1 MSINRYLE
9 ETASKLIIKGNEK
22 ESIDV
27 SLNTFKDR
35 MRDYFSKN
43 ESVNLKEIK
52 VFGSYQRDT
61 NLPQSVDYGTDVDI
75 MLVMDNDGST
85 PQTYLDRVR
94 RGVEAK
100 YSTSQ
105 IRQSSP
111 TVVLQMLHIKFE
123 ITPAIMDSG
132 LYRIKNNRNEWIYTF
147 CATDFSNLTIANKN
161 NHYMIKP
168 LLRLLKYWNVSK
180 NYKAFSSYELEK
192 IMVNYYQPS
201 QYQGYDLKKYLLTG
215 MNELY
220 KLSTCNYQKERL
232 DNKLKDWYTP
242 GVDEKD
248 ILDGILACQRENFWW
263 DVGLRKRFKY
273 ASITLIS
280 ILFVAILAMGL
291 WKNEEITE
299 LLCRLAFV
307 IPMIKWLLLDTVKKL
322 NKDISI
328 LQELDGDINNNEM
341 KTMEDLQDI
350 QKVIFQHRKGC
361 YAIPEIIYNIFKD
374 NDEDRAYREARM

>member
-1 MSINRYLE
+1 MGIVYEQKGRAIMSINRYLE

-61 NLPQSVDYGTDVDI
+61 NLLQSVDYGTDVDI

-123 ITPAIMDSG
+123 ITPAIMDRG

-147 CATDFSNLTIANKN
+147 CALDFSNLTIANKN

-192 IMVNYYQPS
+192 IMVNYYQQS
-201 QYQGYDLKKYLLTG
+201 QYQGYDLKRYLLTG

-220 KLSTCNYQKERL
+220 KLSTYNYQKERL
-232 DNKLKDWYTP
+232 DK
-242 GVDEKD
+242 
-248 ILDGILACQRENFWW
+248 A
-263 DVGLRKRFKY
+263 
-273 ASITLIS
+273 
-280 ILFVAILAMGL
+280 
-291 WKNEEITE
+291 
-299 LLCRLAFV
+299 
-307 IPMIKWLLLDTVKKL
+307 
-322 NKDISI
+322 
-328 LQELDGDINNNEM
+328 
-341 KTMEDLQDI
+341 
-350 QKVIFQHRKGC
+350 
-361 YAIPEIIYNIFKD
+361 IYNIQEAIKD
-374 NDEDRAYREARM
+374 EEKYPSCAMSEIKEVIGEL

>member
-123 ITPAIMDSG
+123 ITPAIMDS
-132 LYRIKNNRNEWIYTF
+132 
-147 CATDFSNLTIANKN
+147 
-161 NHYMIKP
+161 
-168 LLRLLKYWNVSK
+168 
-180 NYKAFSSYELEK
+180 
-192 IMVNYYQPS
+192 
-201 QYQGYDLKKYLLTG
+201 
-215 MNELY
+215 
-220 KLSTCNYQKERL
+220 
-232 DNKLKDWYTP
+232 
-242 GVDEKD
+242 
-248 ILDGILACQRENFWW
+248 
-263 DVGLRKRFKY
+263 
-273 ASITLIS
+273 
-280 ILFVAILAMGL
+280 
-291 WKNEEITE
+291 
-299 LLCRLAFV
+299 
-307 IPMIKWLLLDTVKKL
+307 
-322 NKDISI
+322 
-328 LQELDGDINNNEM
+328 
-341 KTMEDLQDI
+341 
-350 QKVIFQHRKGC
+350 
-361 YAIPEIIYNIFKD
+361 
-374 NDEDRAYREARM
+374 

>member
-105 IRQSSP
+105 IRWQ
-111 TVVLQMLHIKFE
+111 
-123 ITPAIMDSG
+123 ASG
-132 LYRIKNNRNEWIYTF
+132 
-147 CATDFSNLTIANKN
+147 S
-161 NHYMIKP
+161 
-168 LLRLLKYWNVSK
+168 
-180 NYKAFSSYELEK
+180 
-192 IMVNYYQPS
+192 
-201 QYQGYDLKKYLLTG
+201 
-215 MNELY
+215 
-220 KLSTCNYQKERL
+220 LSL
-232 DNKLKDWYTP
+232 
-242 GVDEKD
+242 
-248 ILDGILACQRENFWW
+248 
-263 DVGLRKRFKY
+263 
-273 ASITLIS
+273 
-280 ILFVAILAMGL
+280 
-291 WKNEEITE
+291 
-299 LLCRLAFV
+299 
-307 IPMIKWLLLDTVKKL
+307 
-322 NKDISI
+322 
-328 LQELDGDINNNEM
+328 
-341 KTMEDLQDI
+341 
-350 QKVIFQHRKGC
+350 
-361 YAIPEIIYNIFKD
+361 
-374 NDEDRAYREARM
+374 

>member
-132 LYRIKNNRNEWIYTF
+132 
-147 CATDFSNLTIANKN
+147 
-161 NHYMIKP
+161 
-168 LLRLLKYWNVSK
+168 
-180 NYKAFSSYELEK
+180 
-192 IMVNYYQPS
+192 
-201 QYQGYDLKKYLLTG
+201 
-215 MNELY
+215 
-220 KLSTCNYQKERL
+220 
-232 DNKLKDWYTP
+232 
-242 GVDEKD
+242 
-248 ILDGILACQRENFWW
+248 
-263 DVGLRKRFKY
+263 
-273 ASITLIS
+273 
-280 ILFVAILAMGL
+280 
-291 WKNEEITE
+291 
-299 LLCRLAFV
+299 
-307 IPMIKWLLLDTVKKL
+307 
-322 NKDISI
+322 
-328 LQELDGDINNNEM
+328 
-341 KTMEDLQDI
+341 
-350 QKVIFQHRKGC
+350 
-361 YAIPEIIYNIFKD
+361 
-374 NDEDRAYREARM
+374 

>member
-161 NHYMIKP
+161 NHY
-168 LLRLLKYWNVSK
+168 
-180 NYKAFSSYELEK
+180 
-192 IMVNYYQPS
+192 
-201 QYQGYDLKKYLLTG
+201 LKKYLLTG

-232 DNKLKDWYTP
+232 DK
-242 GVDEKD
+242 
-248 ILDGILACQRENFWW
+248 A
-263 DVGLRKRFKY
+263 
-273 ASITLIS
+273 
-280 ILFVAILAMGL
+280 
-291 WKNEEITE
+291 
-299 LLCRLAFV
+299 
-307 IPMIKWLLLDTVKKL
+307 
-322 NKDISI
+322 
-328 LQELDGDINNNEM
+328 
-341 KTMEDLQDI
+341 
-350 QKVIFQHRKGC
+350 
-361 YAIPEIIYNIFKD
+361 IYNIKEAIKD
-374 NDEDRAYREARM
+374 EEKYPSCAMSEIKEVIGEL

>member
-1 MSINRYLE
+1 MIFQNIQESKAHEQRGRVKMSINRYLE

-132 LYRIKNNRNEWIYTF
+132 LYRIKI
-147 CATDFSNLTIANKN
+147 IAMN
-161 NHYMIKP
+161 
-168 LLRLLKYWNVSK
+168 
-180 NYKAFSSYELEK
+180 
-192 IMVNYYQPS
+192 
-201 QYQGYDLKKYLLTG
+201 GYIHFVL
-215 MNELY
+215 
-220 KLSTCNYQKERL
+220 Q
-232 DNKLKDWYTP
+232 
-242 GVDEKD
+242 
-248 ILDGILACQRENFWW
+248 ILA
-263 DVGLRKRFKY
+263 
-273 ASITLIS
+273 
-280 ILFVAILAMGL
+280 IL
-291 WKNEEITE
+291 
-299 LLCRLAFV
+299 
-307 IPMIKWLLLDTVKKL
+307 P
-322 NKDISI
+322 
-328 LQELDGDINNNEM
+328 
-341 KTMEDLQDI
+341 
-350 QKVIFQHRKGC
+350 
-361 YAIPEIIYNIFKD
+361 
-374 NDEDRAYREARM
+374 

>member
-123 ITPAIMDSG
+123 ITPAI
-132 LYRIKNNRNEWIYTF
+132 IE
-147 CATDFSNLTIANKN
+147 
-161 NHYMIKP
+161 
-168 LLRLLKYWNVSK
+168 
-180 NYKAFSSYELEK
+180 
-192 IMVNYYQPS
+192 
-201 QYQGYDLKKYLLTG
+201 
-215 MNELY
+215 
-220 KLSTCNYQKERL
+220 
-232 DNKLKDWYTP
+232 
-242 GVDEKD
+242 
-248 ILDGILACQRENFWW
+248 
-263 DVGLRKRFKY
+263 
-273 ASITLIS
+273 
-280 ILFVAILAMGL
+280 
-291 WKNEEITE
+291 
-299 LLCRLAFV
+299 
-307 IPMIKWLLLDTVKKL
+307 
-322 NKDISI
+322 
-328 LQELDGDINNNEM
+328 
-341 KTMEDLQDI
+341 
-350 QKVIFQHRKGC
+350 
-361 YAIPEIIYNIFKD
+361 
-374 NDEDRAYREARM
+374 

>member
-52 VFGSYQRDT
+52 VLGSYQRDT

-232 DNKLKDWYTP
+232 DK
-242 GVDEKD
+242 
-248 ILDGILACQRENFWW
+248 A
-263 DVGLRKRFKY
+263 
-273 ASITLIS
+273 
-280 ILFVAILAMGL
+280 
-291 WKNEEITE
+291 
-299 LLCRLAFV
+299 
-307 IPMIKWLLLDTVKKL
+307 
-322 NKDISI
+322 
-328 LQELDGDINNNEM
+328 
-341 KTMEDLQDI
+341 
-350 QKVIFQHRKGC
+350 
-361 YAIPEIIYNIFKD
+361 IYNIKEAIKD
-374 NDEDRAYREARM
+374 EEKYPSYSGSSSDAVWISKCIGSYQGNEGCESGIEESSTGTERVGCF

>member
-123 ITPAIMDSG
+123 ITPAIMD
-132 LYRIKNNRNEWIYTF
+132 
-147 CATDFSNLTIANKN
+147 
-161 NHYMIKP
+161 
-168 LLRLLKYWNVSK
+168 
-180 NYKAFSSYELEK
+180 
-192 IMVNYYQPS
+192 
-201 QYQGYDLKKYLLTG
+201 KK
-215 MNELY
+215 
-220 KLSTCNYQKERL
+220 
-232 DNKLKDWYTP
+232 
-242 GVDEKD
+242 
-248 ILDGILACQRENFWW
+248 
-263 DVGLRKRFKY
+263 
-273 ASITLIS
+273 
-280 ILFVAILAMGL
+280 
-291 WKNEEITE
+291 
-299 LLCRLAFV
+299 
-307 IPMIKWLLLDTVKKL
+307 
-322 NKDISI
+322 
-328 LQELDGDINNNEM
+328 
-341 KTMEDLQDI
+341 
-350 QKVIFQHRKGC
+350 
-361 YAIPEIIYNIFKD
+361 
-374 NDEDRAYREARM
+374 

>member
-61 NLPQSVDYGTDVDI
+61 NLPQSVDYGIDVDI

-132 LYRIKNNRNEWIYTF
+132 LYRIK
-147 CATDFSNLTIANKN
+147 K
-161 NHYMIKP
+161 
-168 LLRLLKYWNVSK
+168 
-180 NYKAFSSYELEK
+180 
-192 IMVNYYQPS
+192 
-201 QYQGYDLKKYLLTG
+201 
-215 MNELY
+215 
-220 KLSTCNYQKERL
+220 
-232 DNKLKDWYTP
+232 
-242 GVDEKD
+242 
-248 ILDGILACQRENFWW
+248 
-263 DVGLRKRFKY
+263 
-273 ASITLIS
+273 
-280 ILFVAILAMGL
+280 
-291 WKNEEITE
+291 
-299 LLCRLAFV
+299 
-307 IPMIKWLLLDTVKKL
+307 
-322 NKDISI
+322 
-328 LQELDGDINNNEM
+328 
-341 KTMEDLQDI
+341 
-350 QKVIFQHRKGC
+350 
-361 YAIPEIIYNIFKD
+361 
-374 NDEDRAYREARM
+374 